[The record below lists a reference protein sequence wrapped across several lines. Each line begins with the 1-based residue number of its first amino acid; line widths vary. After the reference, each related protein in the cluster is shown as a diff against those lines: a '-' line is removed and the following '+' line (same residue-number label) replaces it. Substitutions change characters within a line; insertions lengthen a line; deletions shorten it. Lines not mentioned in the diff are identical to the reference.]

1 MKRRHFVKALSTL
14 PAAAALVAQRPNATP
29 PPGVPANPAPG
40 VPQNSTHPV
49 EPPARAVAELPKI
62 DISVSDAAADAMPRF
77 FTAEQFAALH
87 KLCGILMPAVNKAPG
102 ALDAGAPEF
111 LDFLIGDSPAERQH
125 LYRAGL
131 DALNAQA
138 RAHFQKPFAEVDDAQ
153 AAAVLKPLR
162 QAWTYEP
169 PSDPLARFL
178 LAAKADV
185 RTATVN
191 SRDYGKVAAAT
202 SRRGFSGGL
211 YWYPL
216 D

>member
-1 MKRRHFVKALSTL
+1 MKRRHFVGALGAL
-14 PAAAALVAQRPNATP
+14 PVASALVAQNPSAAP

-49 EPPARAVAELPKI
+49 EPPPRADGELPKI
-62 DISVSDAAADAMPRF
+62 DIAVSDAAADTVPRF
-77 FTAEQFAALH
+77 FAAERFAALR
-87 KLCGILMPAVNKAPG
+87 KLCSTLMPPVNQAPG
-102 ALDAGAPEF
+102 ALAAGAPEF
-111 LDFLIGDSPAERQH
+111 LDFLIGHSSTERRH
-125 LYRAGL
+125 VYSAGL
-131 DALNAQA
+131 DALNALANAQ
-138 RAHFQKPFAEVDDAQ
+138 FQRPFAELDDPQ
-153 AAAVLKPLR
+153 TAAILKPL
-162 QAWTYEP
+162 QQPWTYEP

-191 SRDYGKVAAAT
+191 SREYGKIAAAT
-202 SRRGFSGGL
+202 SRRGFGGGL